1 MKYLIN
7 KIRKLLSG
15 YDDLDRISDSK
26 IGIWK
31 WDIISNKFEVSD
43 FWYKKIGYDIPDAE
57 QFNFIKKIIHPLD
70 KITFEEKINSF
81 LSDRKEREVE
91 IEFRV
96 KTARDEWFWLYL
108 NGRVTK
114 IRKNSPLI
122 IEGIILDINKQK
134 KLEEELK
141 SRTEEIEALYE
152 ESEAQNEE
160 MAAMMD
166 ELQRNQSELEEI
178 NSRLKINEYKYRT
191 IFNNAP
197 FGIIQSGFDGT
208 VHNVNKA
215 FTDIFR
221 YDSEEDFINNL
232 HDTHSLYKDK
242 KVRDEALKHIDSKKT
257 LYLPDQQGIRKDGSI
272 AIVNVYFNKT
282 INKYTGEEYLVTF
295 VEDISD
301 LRSSMFERDLFF
313 NYSGDLL
320 GIFDFNGI
328 IRHVNPAWT
337 QALGWSMEELV
348 NSSRDLII
356 HPDDLP
362 KTLEARE
369 ELNESDKTLIITNR
383 YRHKNGSYR
392 IIRWNAISFRERG
405 LIFVSGRDETERVE
419 AEQELKRIWER
430 LDIAIRNGVIGL
442 WDYDILEDSL
452 TVNEAMTELLGFDI
466 NVLRNVQKEW
476 GKYLHHDDLPQSLKA
491 MIDHLKGKKE
501 FYVDEYRLRLPNG
514 QYRWLLSRGKISEY
528 NENGSPVRVSGSVT
542 DITDL
547 KKSEEERLKLEQ
559 KMQQAQKLESLGIL
573 AGGIAHDFNNLL
585 MGVIG
590 NTDILL
596 YEMPENQKLQS
607 KLIDIKKAAKRASEL
622 TNQMLAYSGRG
633 KFIVEPINLNELVQ
647 EMNNFL
653 EASISKKVDLLYF
666 LNKDLPLFEGDA
678 TQIRQVVMNI
688 IVNASESIGNNKGEI
703 KITTYIEEISEASIE
718 KLTINNGIRPGKYIA
733 LKISDTGCGI
743 DQKRIKQ
750 IFDPFYTTKFTGR
763 GLGLAAVLG
772 IIRGHHGAL
781 NLQSEKEKGTT
792 FIIYF
797 PLSVKHETVI
807 EPDKVSSKTKNN
819 ANNLNVLIIDDED
832 YIRTLATRML
842 KIAGHTSFTA
852 ANGREGIR
860 IFKEK
865 SSILSCVI
873 LDLTM
878 PDLDGEE
885 VLKEL
890 LKINPQVPVIIS
902 SGYTPD
908 DITNRFKK
916 NEIAGFLQ
924 KPYQL
929 SELLEAI
936 GQSIK

>member
-7 KIRKLLSG
+7 KINKLLSG
-15 YDDLDRISDSK
+15 SDDLDRISDSK
-26 IGIWK
+26 IRIWK
-31 WDIISNKFEVSD
+31 WNLSSNRFEATD
-43 FWYKKIGYDIPDAE
+43 FWYKKIGYNIPGKE
-57 QFNFIKKIIHPLD
+57 QFSFIKEIIHPLD
-70 KITFEEKINSF
+70 KITFEEKINNF
-81 LSDRKEREVE
+81 LTNRNEKEVE
-91 IEFRV
+91 IEFRI
-96 KTARDEWFWLYL
+96 KTSKGSWFWLYL

-114 IRKNSPLI
+114 IKKNKPVTF
-122 IEGIILDINKQK
+122 EGIILDINTQK
-134 KLEEELK
+134 NLEEELK

-166 ELQRNQSELEEI
+166 ELQRNQAELEEI

-197 FGIIQSGFDGT
+197 FGIIQSGFDGS

-215 FTDIFR
+215 FTEIFR
-221 YDSEEDFINNL
+221 YDSEEDFIKSLNN
-232 HDTHSLYKDK
+232 THSLYKDEN
-242 KVRDEALKHIDSKKT
+242 VRDETLKNIDSKNT
-257 LYLPDQQGIRKDGSI
+257 LYLPEQKGVRKDGTI
-272 AIVNVYFNKT
+272 AIVNVYYNKT

-295 VEDISD
+295 VEDISE

-320 GIFDFNGI
+320 GIFEFNGI
-328 IRHVNPAWT
+328 IRQVNPAWT
-337 QALGWSMEELV
+337 AALGWSMEELI
-348 NSSRDLII
+348 NSNRDLII

-369 ELNESDKTLIITNR
+369 RLNESDRTLIITNR
-383 YRHKNGSYR
+383 YRHINGNYR
-392 IIRWNAISFRERG
+392 IIRWNVISFKERG
-405 LIFVSGRDETERVE
+405 LIFVSGRDETERFE
-419 AEQELKRIWER
+419 AEQELNRMWER

-442 WDYDILEDSL
+442 WDYDIPEDSL
-452 TVNEAMTELLGFDI
+452 TVNEAMTDLLGFDMHI
-466 NVLRNVQKEW
+466 LSNVQREW

-491 MIDHLKGKKE
+491 MVDHLKGKKE
-501 FYVDEYRLRLPNG
+501 YYVDEYRLRLPDG
-514 QYRWLLSRGKISEY
+514 KYRWFLSRGKISEY
-528 NENGSPVRVSGSVT
+528 NDNGSPVRVSGSVT

-547 KKSEEERLKLEQ
+547 KESEEKRLKLEQ

-596 YEMPENQKLQS
+596 YEMPENLKLQS
-607 KLIDIKKAAKRASEL
+607 KLLDIKKAAKRASEL

-633 KFIVEPINLNELVQ
+633 KFLVEPINLNELVQ
-647 EMNNFL
+647 EMSSFL
-653 EASISKKVDLLYF
+653 GTSISKKVDLLYF

-678 TQIRQVVMNI
+678 TQVRQVVMNI
-688 IVNASESIGNNKGEI
+688 IVNASESIGNNRGEI
-703 KITTYIEEISEASIE
+703 KISTYVEEIDGTSME
-718 KLTINNGIRPGKYIA
+718 KLTIGNGIRPGKYIA
-733 LKISDTGCGI
+733 LEISDTGCGI
-743 DQKRIKQ
+743 EQKQIKQ
-750 IFDPFYTTKFTGR
+750 IFDPFFTTKFTGR

-772 IIRGHHGAL
+772 IIKGHHGAL
-781 NLQSEKEKGTT
+781 KLQSEKDKGTT
-792 FIIYF
+792 FIIYLPVTF
-797 PLSVKHETVI
+797 KPEIKIETME
-807 EPDKVSSKTKNN
+807 EPSEIKNN
-819 ANNLNVLIIDDED
+819 TAKLQVLIIDDED

-852 ANGREGIR
+852 ANGEEGIQ
-860 IFKEK
+860 IFQEK

-890 LKINPQVPVIIS
+890 LKINPNVPVIIS
-902 SGYTPD
+902 SGYSPD
-908 DITNRFKK
+908 DITKRFKK
-916 NEIAGFLQ
+916 NEISGFLQ

-929 SELLEAI
+929 SELLDAI